1 MMASLPFAIPILDK
15 KEVTSTQKCVGMSM
29 MFVLFG
35 GLYLFTQVILFQS
48 IHFDGLRPLTFIEC
62 IYFMSQIITTV
73 GYGDITPA
81 KTRGQVF
88 VALYVIGSLF
98 IIAML
103 MNQLVEHLVLMFKE
117 EEDEMYFSAR
127 SSAGSSARSGA
138 KRRTSVT
145 GGEPRK
151 HESATATS

>member
-29 MFVLFG
+29 LVVLFG

-48 IHFDGLRPLTFIEC
+48 IHFDSIRPLTFIEC
-62 IYFMSQIITTV
+62 IYFMSQVITTV

-88 VALYVIGSLF
+88 VALYVIGALF

-103 MNQLVEHLVLMFKE
+103 VSQIVDHMVQMFAE
-117 EEDEMYFSAR
+117 SRDEMWHDSPRSQSAR
-127 SSAGSSARSGA
+127 
-138 KRRTSVT
+138 
-145 GGEPRK
+145 GE
-151 HESATATS
+151 